1 MHLTGGILRHFQAFL
16 YTQAESCSWSF
27 VHARP
32 SQVTQAVGQPRAKSS
47 TLYQTKGVKNMDN
60 IDPENNLQQKKEPAP
75 IDPNWLGQWLQ
86 AIQKS
91 QNTQIELLNSIRGM
105 LQFFVVLTILS
116 MILGACSV
124 ILSF

>member
-1 MHLTGGILRHFQAFL
+1 
-16 YTQAESCSWSF
+16 
-27 VHARP
+27 
-32 SQVTQAVGQPRAKSS
+32 
-47 TLYQTKGVKNMDN
+47 MDN
-60 IDPENNLQQKKEPAP
+60 IDPENNLQQKKEPAL